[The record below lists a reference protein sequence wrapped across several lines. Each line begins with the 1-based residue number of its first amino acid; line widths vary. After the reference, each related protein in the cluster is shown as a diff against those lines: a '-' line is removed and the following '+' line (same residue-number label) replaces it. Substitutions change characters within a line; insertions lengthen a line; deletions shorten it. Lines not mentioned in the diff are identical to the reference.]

1 MSFVDALVYTL
12 AYFPVISAL
21 ARIDN
26 PLPMPT
32 TVHELRGQSYM
43 RHRPSY
49 AGILHEPRRALV
61 ATMRDVLTVDGGPRA
76 SRDGW
81 QAGVGGQVCA
91 RGEGLAQSPGQED
104 G

>member
-1 MSFVDALVYTL
+1 MSFFDALVYTL

-49 AGILHEPRRALV
+49 AGGLSTWTWCLGS
-61 ATMRDVLTVDGGPRA
+61 DFVLK
-76 SRDGW
+76 
-81 QAGVGGQVCA
+81 
-91 RGEGLAQSPGQED
+91 
-104 G
+104 

>member
-1 MSFVDALVYTL
+1 MSFFDALVYTL

-21 ARIDN
+21 ACIDN

-49 AGILHEPRRALV
+49 LTRDTLVGSGFWGGFFVGIPWCWGCAGTL
-61 ATMRDVLTVDGGPRA
+61 
-76 SRDGW
+76 
-81 QAGVGGQVCA
+81 
-91 RGEGLAQSPGQED
+91 RGR
-104 G
+104 

>member
-1 MSFVDALVYTL
+1 MSFFDALVYTL

-49 AGILHEPRRALV
+49 AGIIHESRRCLHGLGALLLHLAMSV
-61 ATMRDVLTVDGGPRA
+61 NPMHQCNVEAIRHW
-76 SRDGW
+76 SRTFS
-81 QAGVGGQVCA
+81 
-91 RGEGLAQSPGQED
+91 L
-104 G
+104 

>member
-1 MSFVDALVYTL
+1 MSFFDALVYTL
-12 AYFPVISAL
+12 AYLPVISAL

-49 AGILHEPRRALV
+49 AGILHESRRRV
-61 ATMRDVLTVDGGPRA
+61 ATDLGTGE
-76 SRDGW
+76 
-81 QAGVGGQVCA
+81 AGSHWMGRCDPPNSA
-91 RGEGLAQSPGQED
+91 
-104 G
+104 

>member
-1 MSFVDALVYTL
+1 MSFFDALVYTL

-49 AGILHEPRRALV
+49 AGILHESRRGLEEILV
-61 ATMRDVLTVDGGPRA
+61 VTYAHDAV
-76 SRDGW
+76 SR
-81 QAGVGGQVCA
+81 
-91 RGEGLAQSPGQED
+91 RRSYELLAAAW
-104 G
+104 

>member
-1 MSFVDALVYTL
+1 MTAQTSSRIRPLSFFDALVYTL

-49 AGILHEPRRALV
+49 AGILHESRR
-61 ATMRDVLTVDGGPRA
+61 TVDAKAP
-76 SRDGW
+76 SR
-81 QAGVGGQVCA
+81 
-91 RGEGLAQSPGQED
+91 RY
-104 G
+104 